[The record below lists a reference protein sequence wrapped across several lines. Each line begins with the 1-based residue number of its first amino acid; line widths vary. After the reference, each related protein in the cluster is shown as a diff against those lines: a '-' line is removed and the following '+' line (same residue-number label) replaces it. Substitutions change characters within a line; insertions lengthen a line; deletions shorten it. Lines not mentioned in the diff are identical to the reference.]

1 MRTSVIIL
9 SCPSGCVP
17 GDEFAPNGH
26 LNIILTLHTI
36 HTSKNFKTVFIYSLS
51 GDEAFHRVSEE
62 CLKYPE
68 MSKILKMIEDRF
80 EQRSQ

>member
-1 MRTSVIIL
+1 MTYKATKVGSVLIDVTNVEKMMRTSVIIL

-36 HTSKNFKTVFIYSLS
+36 DTSKNFKTDFIFIQLS
-51 GDEAFHRVSEE
+51 DIDLIF
-62 CLKYPE
+62 LK
-68 MSKILKMIEDRF
+68 
-80 EQRSQ
+80 RS